1 MKNKI
6 NIFSNNKIKY
16 FLNNIF
22 LEYKLSFLNLG
33 DIKNKISDSNAN
45 IILIEDQNDLSLIN
59 LDSLGTNSL
68 ILSRAKNTKL
78 ESYKKLKVLKTPVSI
93 GQIKNTIESFIQNLK
108 VHFHDIAIE
117 NERITNIK
125 NNSYCYLTKIEAEI
139 LNYLIREKE
148 VDKVK
153 IKEKILKIKPNIQ
166 TNSLDSH
173 LTRIRKK
180 MSKISTTVKIQSKS
194 EKLLIIN

>member
-1 MKNKI
+1 M
-6 NIFSNNKIKY
+6 
-16 FLNNIF
+16 
-22 LEYKLSFLNLG
+22 NLD
-33 DIKNKISDSNAN
+33 DIKNKISDLNAN

-59 LDSLGTNSL
+59 LDSLGTNFL
-68 ILSRAKNTKL
+68 ILSRVQNTKL

-108 VHFHDIAIE
+108 VHFHDIVIF

-139 LNYLIREKE
+139 LSYLIREKE
-148 VDKVK
+148 VDKVY
-153 IKEKILKIKPNIQ
+153 IKEKILKIKSNIQ

>member
-1 MKNKI
+1 M
-6 NIFSNNKIKY
+6 
-16 FLNNIF
+16 
-22 LEYKLSFLNLG
+22 NLD
-33 DIKNKISDSNAN
+33 DIKNKILDSNAN

-59 LDSLGTNSL
+59 LDYLGTNFL
-68 ILSRAKNTKL
+68 ILSKVQNTKL
-78 ESYKKLKVLKTPVSI
+78 ESYKTLKVLKTPVSI

-108 VHFHDIAIE
+108 VHFHDIAIF

-125 NNSYCYLTKIEAEI
+125 NNLYCYLTKIEAEI
-139 LNYLIREKE
+139 LSHLIREKE
-148 VDKVK
+148 VDKVY
-153 IKEKILKIKPNIQ
+153 IKEKILKIKSNIQ

-180 MSKISTTVKIQSKS
+180 MSKIRTTVKIQSKS